1 MKKIALSCSLLVLT
15 VSTAFAQDP
24 GLPPPVQ
31 LTGPQV
37 PDGPQVLVLGGMKA
51 EVAQRDGFFYREVI
65 RGGEFVK
72 GAPYTAS
79 AVTETTQVLSDGN
92 RIVNKSTALLA
103 RDNEGRTRREE
114 TLSTFGPL
122 RTQATK
128 LVFIHDPAAKVE
140 YVLNMEERTASVH
153 KLDGAK
159 VLNFEQKRLPG
170 KPIEASGRPEVKQEA
185 LPNEEVDGVSC
196 ERILQTETIPAAT
209 IGNERPIVATQET
222 CASPDLHLLL
232 MRKRSDPRFGE
243 TVYKLTDIR
252 RGEPDPSLF
261 QLPSDFKIVKDKFP
275 LLLQDRAI
283 QPQDRGR

>member
-1 MKKIALSCSLLVLT
+1 MKKAALYCSILVIA
-15 VSTAFAQDP
+15 VSAAFAQDP
-24 GLPPPVQ
+24 GPPAPLQ
-31 LTGPQV
+31 FAGPQV

-51 EVAQRDGFFYREVI
+51 GVAQGDGFFYREVM

-72 GAPYTAS
+72 GAPYMAT

-92 RIVNKSTALLA
+92 RIVNKSMALLA

-128 LVFIHDPAAKVE
+128 LVFINDPAAKVE
-140 YVLNMEERTASVH
+140 YVLNVAEKTASVH

-159 VLNFEQKRLPG
+159 VLHFEQKRIAG
-170 KPIEASGRPEVKQEA
+170 KPIQVSEQPDVKQEA
-185 LPNEEVDGVSC
+185 LPNEDIDGVSC
-196 ERILQTETIPAAT
+196 ERIVQTETIPAGS

-222 CASPDLHLLL
+222 CASPELHLLL
-232 MRKRSDPRFGE
+232 MRKRNDPRFGE
-243 TVYKLTDIR
+243 TVYKLTDIK

-261 QLPSDFKIVKDKFP
+261 QVPSDFKIVDDKLP
-275 LLLQDRAI
+275 LRLE
-283 QPQDRGR
+283 DRGR

>member
-1 MKKIALSCSLLVLT
+1 MNKTALCSILVIT

-24 GLPPPVQ
+24 GPPPPLQ
-31 LTGPQV
+31 LAGPQV
-37 PDGPQVLVLGGMKA
+37 PDGPQVLVVGGLKA
-51 EVAQRDGFFYREVI
+51 GTAQRDGFFYREVM

-72 GAPYTAS
+72 GAPYTAT

-128 LVFIHDPAAKVE
+128 LVFINDPTAKVE
-140 YVLNMEERTASVH
+140 YVLNMEEKTASVH

-159 VLNFEQKRLPG
+159 VLNFEQKRIAG
-170 KPIEASGRPEVKQEA
+170 KPIQASEQPDVKQEA
-185 LPNEEVDGVSC
+185 LPNEDVDGVSC
-196 ERILQTETIPAAT
+196 EHVLQTETIPAGS
-209 IGNERPIVATQET
+209 IGNERTIVATQET
-222 CASPDLHLLL
+222 CASPELHLLL
-232 MRKRSDPRFGE
+232 IRKRNDPRFGE
-243 TVYKLTDIR
+243 TAYKLTDIK

-261 QLPSDFKIVKDKFP
+261 QVPGDFKIVDDKLP
-275 LLLQDRAI
+275 LAL
-283 QPQDRGR
+283 PHRGR